1 MAQSRNASGN
11 EQTAPA
17 SDGNAPLTG
26 KVIPHFVS
34 WVAFVACLFYVYYYE
49 IV

>member
-1 MAQSRNASGN
+1 MGSSRNASGN
-11 EQTAPA
+11 EQAAPA
-17 SDGNAPLTG
+17 KDGKASLTG

-34 WVAFVACLFYVYYYE
+34 WVAFVACLLYVYYYE